1 MKNKLN
7 ILVLSAAAIA
17 LSSCASSFLDRDP
30 QGNTILQNQY
40 EQLDNTVEGSVRGI
54 YSLLYEYSSESA
66 PSISILTFS
75 QAIWRLRVIRMVG
88 SIPMSRV

>member
-54 YSLLYEYSSESA
+54 YSLLYEFSDHDQFGKRSIDLYTDLLSGDMALTSYSYGW
-66 PSISILTFS
+66 F
-75 QAIWRLRVIRMVG
+75 
-88 SIPMSRV
+88 